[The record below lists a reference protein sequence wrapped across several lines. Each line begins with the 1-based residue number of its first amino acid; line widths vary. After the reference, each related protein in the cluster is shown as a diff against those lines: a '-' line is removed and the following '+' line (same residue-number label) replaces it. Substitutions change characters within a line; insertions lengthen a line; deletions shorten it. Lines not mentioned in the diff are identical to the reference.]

1 MRLHRAPL
9 WKHSQWVLTD
19 MQQFEMHIHPVK
31 SQPNPNQDST
41 WCVCPVGIKHLHTAT
56 RHNFTSVILVLWLW
70 EVKIINLKLTSNW
83 LSETNS
89 VLRVN
94 EEDKSRCLCVC
105 MCRRWRSCLFR
116 LQAGF
121 FQNGPWGSTVARD
134 HQTIDVVSHI
144 HVPCESTFQCIH
156 RNISR
161 RRNGVSEIFLFSSG
175 RPANLFG
182 TGRKYTFF

>member
-1 MRLHRAPL
+1 M
-9 WKHSQWVLTD
+9 
-19 MQQFEMHIHPVK
+19 
-31 SQPNPNQDST
+31 
-41 WCVCPVGIKHLHTAT
+41 
-56 RHNFTSVILVLWLW
+56 
-70 EVKIINLKLTSNW
+70 
-83 LSETNS
+83 
-89 VLRVN
+89 LRVN

-105 MCRRWRSCLFR
+105 MCRRLRSCLFR

-121 FQNGPWGSTVARD
+121 FQNGLWGSTVARD

-144 HVPCESTFQCIH
+144 HVPCESTFQRIH

-182 TGRKYTFF
+182 TGRKCKIFRLLDVTLHPLDKPYERIAKSLHYN